1 MDQLIEIINIVTALI
16 ASCSAI
22 AALTPT
28 PKDDSMLAK
37 AYKIVD
43 LLAINVGKAK
53 ECAIRFKA
61 IEERLERGS
70 QRMDRM
76 EMSIWGVYPFILA
89 SVFLAKY
96 L

>member
-1 MDQLIEIINIVTALI
+1 MADYITKLESYEKESALR
-16 ASCSAI
+16 
-22 AALTPT
+22 
-28 PKDDSMLAK
+28 
-37 AYKIVD
+37 V
-43 LLAINVGKAK
+43 
-53 ECAIRFKA
+53 KA

>member
-1 MDQLIEIINIVTALI
+1 MVDAHTKIETHE
-16 ASCSAI
+16 
-22 AALTPT
+22 
-28 PKDDSMLAK
+28 
-37 AYKIVD
+37 
-43 LLAINVGKAK
+43 K
-53 ECAIRFKA
+53 ECAVRFKA

-70 QRMDRM
+70 ERMNRM